1 MLSIIRRLRP
11 REILTVT
18 LQAQRR
24 TAKSKEKRQKKLQEI
39 SRLKASIAKVEAANK
54 LEDPLSMLMPFK
66 KFERNGLDIKI
77 ECSKVSELDKET
89 IDWAFQLTKS
99 NMQSLYEA
107 SDWGWSDREK
117 KTEMTEDKAW
127 YLIARDLD
135 SKKPVACVHF
145 RFDLECDDEVLYCYE
160 IQIMPEA
167 RRKGLGKFLMQI
179 LELLAHKT
187 DMKKVMLTIFKHNP
201 VGRDFFVNKL
211 KYSVDEISPQT
222 PLFEEEY
229 CYEILSKI
237 MPEKKPSVVEK
248 AT

>member
-66 KFERNGLDIKI
+66 KFERNG
-77 ECSKVSELDKET
+77 
-89 IDWAFQLTKS
+89 
-99 NMQSLYEA
+99 YEA